1 MRRRGAAKGA
11 WYFMPMS
18 RRVFITGA
26 SSGLGAA
33 LARVYAAPDAVIG
46 MVARRVTELRDV
58 AAALPCETATYAL
71 DVTDAPALDAAARDF
86 MARFGVPDLVIANA
100 GISAGTLTERAA
112 DLDVFAR
119 ILEVNVVGMFATFT
133 PFVAAMRAR
142 GGGTLAGIASMAGIR
157 GVQGS
162 GGYCASKAAAIAYLE
177 ALRGELRPHG
187 VKVATI
193 LPGYIRTPL
202 TAKNPYRM
210 PFVLEADEAAR
221 RIRRHIDR
229 GASRAVVPWQM
240 ALVGHGLRMLP
251 DALFDRLFALKRR
264 KPRVDQGQK
273 I

>member
-1 MRRRGAAKGA
+1 
-11 WYFMPMS
+11 MS
-18 RRVFITGA
+18 PKVFVTGA

-33 LARVYAAPDAVIG
+33 LARAYAAPDGVIG
-46 MVARRVTELRDV
+46 LVARRGNELDAV
-58 AAALPCETATYAL
+58 AASLPGTAATYAL
-71 DVTDAPALDAAARDF
+71 DVTDAPALAMAADDF
-86 MARFGVPDLVIANA
+86 MARHGVPDIVIANA
-100 GISAGTLTERAA
+100 GISAGTLTERPA
-112 DLDVFAR
+112 DIAVFAR
-119 ILEVNVVGMFATFT
+119 ILEVNVVGMFATFA

-142 GGGTLAGIASMAGIR
+142 RRGTLAGIASMAGIR

-162 GGYCASKAAAIAYLE
+162 GGYCASKSAAITYLE

-187 VKVATI
+187 VKVVTI

-202 TAKNPYRM
+202 TAQNPYRM

-229 GASRAVVPWQM
+229 GVSRAVVPWQM
-240 ALVGHGLRMLP
+240 ALVERGLRALP
-251 DALFDRLFALKRR
+251 DAAFDRLFALKRR

>member
-1 MRRRGAAKGA
+1 
-11 WYFMPMS
+11 MS
-18 RRVFITGA
+18 LKVFVTGA

-33 LARVYAAPDAVIG
+33 LAKVYAGPGAVIG
-46 MVARRVTELRDV
+46 LVARRAAELEAV
-58 AAALPCETATYAL
+58 AASLPCTTAVYAL
-71 DVTDAPALDAAARDF
+71 DVTDAGALARAAEDF
-86 MARFGVPDLVIANA
+86 MARHGVPDIVIANA

-112 DLDVFAR
+112 DLAVFKR
-119 ILEVNVVGMFATFT
+119 ILEVNVIGMCATFA
-133 PFVAAMRAR
+133 PFIAPMRER
-142 GGGTLAGIASMAGIR
+142 GCGTLAGIASLAGVR

-177 ALRGELRPHG
+177 ALRGELRPQG

-202 TAKNPYRM
+202 TAGNPYRM
-210 PFVLEADEAAR
+210 PFVLEADDAAR

-229 GASRAVVPWQM
+229 GASRAVVPWPM
-240 ALVGHGLRMLP
+240 ALVMTVLRALP
-251 DALFDRLFALKRR
+251 AGIYDRLLALKRR